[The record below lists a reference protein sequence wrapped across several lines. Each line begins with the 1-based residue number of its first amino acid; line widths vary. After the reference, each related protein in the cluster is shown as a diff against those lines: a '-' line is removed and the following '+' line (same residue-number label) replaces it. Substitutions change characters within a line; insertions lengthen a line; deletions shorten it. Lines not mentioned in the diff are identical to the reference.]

1 MKIGFSNDMYLKMQS
16 EHIRERIQQFDNK
29 LYLEFG
35 GKLFDDYHA
44 SRVLPGFQPDSK
56 LQMLLQLKDQAEV
69 VIVISA
75 EDIES
80 NKVRGDY
87 GITYDLDVLRL
98 IDEFQEAGLYV
109 GSVCI
114 TKFSGQPM
122 AEQFQKRLASLGIKS
137 YRHYKISG
145 YPHDVAHIVSDEGY
159 GQNDYIETTRPLVVI
174 TAPGPGSGKVATC
187 LSQLY
192 HEHRR
197 GNKAGYAKFETF
209 PIWNLPLKHPVNLAY
224 EAATADLNDVNMIDP
239 FHLEAY
245 QKTTVNYNR
254 DIEIFPVVNA
264 MFELI
269 AGESPYKSPT
279 DMGVNMAGNCIID
292 DEVCRAASCQEIIR
306 RYYKCLCDHKRYGE
320 TRDDLYKLE
329 LLMQQAGITI
339 QDRTVA
345 CRALLREEAAGNLPA
360 AAIELPD
367 GNIVTGRTGE
377 LLGAVSAA
385 LLNALKILAGIADD
399 VKLVAPEAIA
409 PIQDLKTEYLG
420 SKNPRL
426 HMDEILIALSASA
439 ASNPLAK
446 KAMEQLPKLKGC
458 EAHSTVLLSA
468 VDEQIFKRLGIHL
481 TCEPRYEADDRKYHK
496 H

>member
-1 MKIGFSNDMYLKMQS
+1 
-16 EHIRERIQQFDNK
+16 
-29 LYLEFG
+29 
-35 GKLFDDYHA
+35 
-44 SRVLPGFQPDSK
+44 
-56 LQMLLQLKDQAEV
+56 
-69 VIVISA
+69 
-75 EDIES
+75 
-80 NKVRGDY
+80 
-87 GITYDLDVLRL
+87 
-98 IDEFQEAGLYV
+98 
-109 GSVCI
+109 
-114 TKFSGQPM
+114 
-122 AEQFQKRLASLGIKS
+122 
-137 YRHYKISG
+137 
-145 YPHDVAHIVSDEGY
+145 
-159 GQNDYIETTRPLVVI
+159 
-174 TAPGPGSGKVATC
+174 
-187 LSQLY
+187 
-192 HEHRR
+192 
-197 GNKAGYAKFETF
+197 
-209 PIWNLPLKHPVNLAY
+209 
-224 EAATADLNDVNMIDP
+224 MIDP